1 MASQI
6 FSVNYHSRR
15 PNMDITLSYDASR
28 VNGEQSSTMRY
39 TFYADLYCKPGEI
52 YASSN
57 ATGITV
63 TVDGV
68 SQTFYCVGQGTASTT
83 GPWTTS
89 NSVTF
94 DTTNTSTSGST
105 GIQVYVWCHQGSYGA
120 AEGTDLNCTATGGP
134 YSYRWSG
141 NISVPVYNPY
151 TAPSVSYNSVTG
163 IGIINESTWTANYSV
178 TPPTGANIT
187 DTGLDGMS
195 GGSTIHN
202 FSFGAVSGNR
212 SDSFTLRSSD
222 GFSDGS
228 SYDTRIY
235 VNDSHGSSV
244 HNPASQNRTT
254 RTYRTPKIQSV
265 TPSSSTISGIG
276 LGGPTINW
284 STNKRKWEERVESDF
299 TTQIKFVSGNNTFF
313 NTSDQQTGSDNNNTM
328 FDGSEELTTT
338 LINNKFSSAQR
349 SVSSL
354 TTQVVVRRTNPSS
367 GKYAEGTTNLK
378 IQFQPTYTPYGLQ
391 FRKNSESGAII
402 PAGSTIYV
410 DEVPNIYVSWG
421 YSDEVD
427 SGVVNGYEVTTY
439 NASGTKLDTYTY
451 NVPASD
457 VSSAKSRLGNV
468 TISSYDLKRGEVN
481 QIKIRAFYNK
491 PDGTGKLY
499 SPYLSSSFVKPVG
512 RLSTPVITYPKSGTW
527 HSDDFRVL
535 FQLPSDS
542 DYDTYSTSVKNSY
555 TYKDI
560 QVKINNQTY
569 SYSTD
574 PQIFSTDKSGYQ
586 KKICVRWML
595 ASGVNLSTTYSIQ
608 VRVQKNYYT
617 SDWSNWSSTVTL
629 KVQELDFSV
638 NKGDK
643 ILDDHFNTV
652 GTAIRRGYTC
662 YPFGSYTDL
671 RIFQVEPG
679 DYILHDDENTMYQII
694 KGIQNGI
701 NTWAVYDNNNCKLTN
716 TVNAFDNDPTQVG
729 EYITAKAEDTTV
741 PGRNY
746 IQILADEFNKLKN

>member
-1 MASQI
+1 MLSGGTTVGGEHQFDGNGSNCSGSIDVWVDNNGDTPLYLCYYCGQTGGCTQGYAGW
-6 FSVNYHSRR
+6 VVVC
-15 PNMDITLSYDASR
+15 TLS
-28 VNGEQSSTMRY
+28 TP
-39 TFYADLYCKPGEI
+39 T
-52 YASSN
+52 
-57 ATGITV
+57 
-63 TVDGV
+63 
-68 SQTFYCVGQGTASTT
+68 
-83 GPWTTS
+83 
-89 NSVTF
+89 
-94 DTTNTSTSGST
+94 
-105 GIQVYVWCHQGSYGA
+105 
-120 AEGTDLNCTATGGP
+120 
-134 YSYRWSG
+134 
-141 NISVPVYNPY
+141 YNPY
-151 TAPSVSYNSVTG
+151 TAPSITYNSVTG

-178 TPPTGANIT
+178 TPPTGDNIT

-235 VNDSHGSSV
+235 VNDNHGSY
-244 HNPASQNRTT
+244 HNPANQNRTT

-265 TPSSSTISGIG
+265 TPSHSTVSGVS
-276 LGGPTINW
+276 LLDPTIKW
-284 STNKRKWEERVESDF
+284 STNKRRWEESVEGNF
-299 TTQIKFVSGNNTFF
+299 TTQMKFNSGDNTFF
-313 NTSDQQTGSDNNNTM
+313 NTEDQQTGSDTNNTM
-328 FDGSEELTTT
+328 YNGDEELTTT
-338 LINNKFSSAQR
+338 LINNHFSISQR

-354 TTQVVVRRTNPSS
+354 TTVVTVRRTNPSS
-367 GKYAEGTTNLK
+367 KKYAEGTTNLK
-378 IQFQPTYTPYGLQ
+378 IQFQPTYEPSAMS
-391 FRKNSESGAII
+391 FKKNNSQGDTI
-402 PAGSTIYV
+402 PPGSTIYV
-410 DEVPNIYVSWG
+410 DEVPNIYVTWS
-421 YSDEVD
+421 YPSEID

-439 NASGTKLDTYTY
+439 NASGTLLDTYTY
-451 NVPASD
+451 NVPAGE
-457 VSSAKSRLGNV
+457 VSTVTSRLGNV

-491 PDGTGKLY
+491 PNGSGKLY
-499 SPYLSSSFVKPVG
+499 GPYLSSSFVKPVG
-512 RLSTPVITYPKSGTW
+512 RLSTPTISYPKSGTW

-555 TYKDI
+555 AYKDI

-595 ASGVNLSTTYSIQ
+595 ASSVNLSATYSIQ

-617 SDWSNWSSTVTL
+617 SDWSNWSSTVTI

-643 ILDDHFNTV
+643 ILANHFNEV
-652 GTAIRRGYTC
+652 GTSIYNGWLC
-662 YPFGSYTDL
+662 YNFQSFADL
-671 RIFQVEPG
+671 YSFSRDKGNEIN
-679 DYILHDDENTMYQII
+679 HTDENNMYDLI
-694 KGIQNGI
+694 KTIQNGV

-716 TVNAFDNDPTQVG
+716 TVNAFDNDPTQEG

>member
-1 MASQI
+1 MWCADGRT
-6 FSVNYHSRR
+6 NY
-15 PNMDITLSYDASR
+15 
-28 VNGEQSSTMRY
+28 Y
-39 TFYADLYCKPGEI
+39 TETK
-52 YASSN
+52 
-57 ATGITV
+57 TV
-63 TVDGV
+63 
-68 SQTFYCVGQGTASTT
+68 
-83 GPWTTS
+83 
-89 NSVTF
+89 
-94 DTTNTSTSGST
+94 
-105 GIQVYVWCHQGSYGA
+105 
-120 AEGTDLNCTATGGP
+120 
-134 YSYRWSG
+134 
-141 NISVPVYNPY
+141 
-151 TAPSVSYNSVTG
+151 
-163 IGIINESTWTANYSV
+163 
-178 TPPTGANIT
+178 
-187 DTGLDGMS
+187 
-195 GGSTIHN
+195 
-202 FSFGAVSGNR
+202 
-212 SDSFTLRSSD
+212 
-222 GFSDGS
+222 
-228 SYDTRIY
+228 
-235 VNDSHGSSV
+235 
-244 HNPASQNRTT
+244 
-254 RTYRTPKIQSV
+254 RTYRTPKIESV
-265 TPSSSTISGIG
+265 APSSSTISGTE

-284 STNKRKWEERVESDF
+284 STNKRKWEENVESDF

-313 NTSDQQTGSDNNNTM
+313 NASNQQTGSDNNNAM
-328 FDGSEELTTT
+328 YDGSEKLTTI
-338 LINNKFSSAQR
+338 LINNKFSVAQR

-367 GKYAEGTTNLK
+367 KKYAEGTANLK

-391 FRKNSESGAII
+391 FRKNSKSGAII

-410 DEVPNIYVSWG
+410 DEVPNIYVSWS
-421 YSDEVD
+421 YSSEVD

-439 NASGTKLDTYTY
+439 NASGSLLATDI
-451 NVPASD
+451 VD
-457 VSSAKSRLGNV
+457 VSNPSISASRSGNT
-468 TISSYDLKRGEVN
+468 TISSYDLKRGEIN

-512 RLSTPVITYPKSGTW
+512 RLSTPTISYPKPGTW

-555 TYKDI
+555 AYKDI

-595 ASGVNLSTTYSIQ
+595 ASSVNLSATYSIQ

-617 SDWSNWSSTVTL
+617 SDWSNWSSAVTI

-652 GTAIRRGYTC
+652 GTSIRRGYAC

-701 NTWAVYDNNNCKLTN
+701 NTWAVYDNNDCKLTN
-716 TVNAFDNDPTQVG
+716 TVNAFDNDPAQEG

-746 IQILADEFNKLKN
+746 IQILANEFNKLKN